1 MSALLD
7 LRTTLASVLSSELG
21 TYTLANGSTT
31 TAVRCSGPTET
42 RYPGTIVQGLELVI
56 LKDPR
61 LVPVRQYEEER
72 ATAEWTAFLVA
83 WGDRPA
89 GVAAQLVVNAIPGC
103 EVERVEVPEGIGPQD
118 QYRLTIRSLSDLPL
132 DALVPETG
140 GGRYLATIAGDRL
153 ITLDGSY
160 LVTI

>member
-1 MSALLD
+1 
-7 LRTTLASVLSSELG
+7 V
-21 TYTLANGSTT
+21 NG
-31 TAVRCSGPTET
+31 
-42 RYPGTIVQGLELVI
+42 
-56 LKDPR
+56 R
-61 LVPVRQYEEER
+61 LPV
-72 ATAEWTAFLVA
+72 
-83 WGDRPA
+83 
-89 GVAAQLVVNAIPGC
+89 PGC